1 MCTVA
6 TDTEVKSNLSA
17 NLHRLLRDR
26 GLTRTALSQM
36 TGDPLMTISS
46 TVAGKHVPNVAL
58 LSRIADALDVSID
71 RLISAPPEKLS
82 AAS

>member
-1 MCTVA
+1 MA
-6 TDTEVKSNLSA
+6 TDIEVKSNVSA
-17 NLHRLLRDR
+17 NLQRLLRDR
-26 GLTRTALSQM
+26 GLTRTALAQM

-46 TVAGKHVPNVAL
+46 TVSGKYVPNVAL

>member
-1 MCTVA
+1 MA
-6 TDTEVKSNLSA
+6 TDGEVKSNVSA
-17 NLHRLLRDR
+17 NLQRLLRDR

-36 TGDPLMTISS
+36 TGDPLMTISVI
-46 TVAGKHVPNVAL
+46 VAGKHVPNVAL

-71 RLISAPPEKLS
+71 RLISAPPEKMS